1 MAEAKR
7 GRRGNSVTRLLSDV
21 VDDTKDLVDDA
32 LDRAGD
38 LEQRGRRSARRVVE
52 EPRRGRR
59 DRESASTSEIDEL
72 NDAISD
78 LAAKVSRLAAL
89 QADKGTGAK

>member
-7 GRRGNSVTRLLSDV
+7 DRRRSSVTRLVSDV
-21 VDDTKDLVDDA
+21 VDDTKDLVDDV

-38 LEQRGRRSARRVVE
+38 LEERGRRSARRVVD
-52 EPRRGRR
+52 EPRRSRR
-59 DRESASTSEIDEL
+59 DRESAKPSEIDEL

-89 QADKGTGAK
+89 QADKGKGAS